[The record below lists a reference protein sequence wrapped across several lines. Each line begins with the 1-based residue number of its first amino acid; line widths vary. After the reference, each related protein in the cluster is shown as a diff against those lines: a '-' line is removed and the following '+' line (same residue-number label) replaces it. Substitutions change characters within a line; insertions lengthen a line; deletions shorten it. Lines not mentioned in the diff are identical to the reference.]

1 MGDGVVSGVRLRRR
15 ALSVVAAVLLVSVA
29 GILGAATPVAAAGSI
44 QFDGSP
50 GSAAPPST
58 LGPFSMTPFGDDGRP
73 THANVTTVPAPTG
86 GVLTFDRPAA
96 HEKIG
101 DGWGNWSHGYTGDIY
116 CTTAVNCTSG
126 TPGPGEE
133 SLVMTLPANT
143 FAFYFYAESDK
154 FATFHFTATAQDGT
168 SSGAV
173 PVTTPAG
180 AKYFGFFSTDPSNP
194 IVTITVT
201 TDLTPTDFGFAVGE
215 FGISDQVPAP
225 VTPAPT
231 PATTQAP
238 TPAPAVVAVT
248 PRFTG

>member
-1 MGDGVVSGVRLRRR
+1 MAFVRGMRLGRR
-15 ALSVVAAVLLVSVA
+15 APGVVAAVLVLSVV
-29 GILGAATPVAAAGSI
+29 GMVGAATPVAAAGSI

-73 THANVTTVPAPTG
+73 THTTVTTVPAPTG
-86 GVLTFDRPAA
+86 GVLTFDRPVG

-101 DGWGNWSHGYTGDIY
+101 DGWGNWSHGYTADVY
-116 CTTAVNCTSG
+116 CTTAVNCTGG

-133 SLVMTLPANT
+133 SLLMTLPTNT

-173 PVTTPAG
+173 PVTTPDG
-180 AKYFGFFSTDPSNP
+180 AKYFGFFSNDPSNP
-194 IVTITVT
+194 IVSITVT
-201 TDLTPTDFGFAVGE
+201 TDLTSTDFGFAIGE
-215 FGISDQVPAP
+215 FGISNQVPAP
-225 VTPAPT
+225 VPPAPT
-231 PATTQAP
+231 TTQAP
-238 TPAPAVVAVT
+238 PPAPAVVGVT